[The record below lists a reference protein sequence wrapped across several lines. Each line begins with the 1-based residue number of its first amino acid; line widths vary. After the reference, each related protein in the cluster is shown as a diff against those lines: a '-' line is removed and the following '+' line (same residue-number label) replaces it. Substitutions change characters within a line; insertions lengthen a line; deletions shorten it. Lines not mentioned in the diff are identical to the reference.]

1 MGSVRITVEVPELRP
16 GSTKSASVANYVR
29 AAMKVQAL
37 RQEFA
42 QALIDLKTCKQVLC
56 KRVPADSLWAE
67 TQALCDELHIE
78 AANR

>member
-1 MGSVRITVEVPELRP
+1 
-16 GSTKSASVANYVR
+16 VR